1 MTAHTRPVEANGR
14 LAALRAAV
22 LRGPGVTDPDLRRA
36 AASGTA
42 PGVWAGYVRSVRETS
57 YRVSEE
63 DITALKAAGV
73 GEEEIFEITVAAA
86 VGAALDRFEAGLR
99 ALAES

>member
-1 MTAHTRPVEANGR
+1 MELADR

-22 LRGPGVTDPDLRRA
+22 LGGPGVTGRGLRRA

-42 PGVWAGYVRSVRETS
+42 PGLWADYVRSVRDTS

-63 DITALKAAGV
+63 DIAALKAAGI
-73 GEEEIFEITVAAA
+73 GEEEIFEVTVATA
-86 VGAALDRFEAGLR
+86 VGAAFDLFEAGLR
-99 ALAES
+99 AAES

>member
-1 MTAHTRPVEANGR
+1 MEPTGR

-22 LRGPGVTDPDLRRA
+22 LDGPGVTDRDLRRA

-42 PGVWAGYVRSVRETS
+42 PGGWAGYVRSVRETS

-63 DITALKAAGV
+63 DITALKAAGI
-73 GEEEIFEITVAAA
+73 GEEEIFEVTVAAA
-86 VGAALDRFEAGLR
+86 VGAAFDRLEAGLH
-99 ALAES
+99 AVAES

>member
-1 MTAHTRPVEANGR
+1 MKPADG

-22 LRGPGVTDPDLRRA
+22 LDGPGVTDRGLRRA

-42 PGVWAGYVRSVRETS
+42 PGVWAGYVRSVREAS

-63 DITALKAAGV
+63 DIAALKAAGM
-73 GEEEIFEITVAAA
+73 GEEEIFEITVATA
-86 VGAALDRFEAGLR
+86 VGAAFDRLEAGLR
-99 ALAES
+99 AVAES

>member
-1 MTAHTRPVEANGR
+1 MTAHTRPMEATGR

-22 LRGPGVTDPDLRRA
+22 LDGPGVTDRELRRA
-36 AASGTA
+36 AATGTA
-42 PGVWAGYVRSVRETS
+42 PGGWADHVRAVRETS

-63 DITALKAAGV
+63 DIAALKAAGL
-73 GEEEIFEITVAAA
+73 GEEEIFEVTVATA
-86 VGAALDRFEAGLR
+86 VGAAFDRFETGLR

>member
-1 MTAHTRPVEANGR
+1 MTAHTRPMEATGR

-22 LRGPGVTDPDLRRA
+22 LDGPGVTEPELRRA

-42 PGVWAGYVRSVRETS
+42 PGDWADHVRCVRETS

-63 DITALKAAGV
+63 DITALKAAEL
-73 GEEEIFEITVAAA
+73 GEEEIFEVTVATA
-86 VGAALDRFEAGLR
+86 VGAAFDRFETGLR

>member
-1 MTAHTRPVEANGR
+1 MDPAGK

-22 LRGPGVTDPDLRRA
+22 LGGPGVTDRGLRQA

-42 PGVWAGYVRSVRETS
+42 PGAWTVYVRSVREAS

-63 DITALKAAGV
+63 DIAALQAGGL
-73 GEEEIFEITVAAA
+73 GEEEIFEVTVAAA
-86 VGAALDRFEAGLR
+86 VGAAFDRFEAGLR
-99 ALAES
+99 AVAES

>member
-1 MTAHTRPVEANGR
+1 MTAHTRPMEPTGP

-22 LRGPGVTDPDLRRA
+22 LDGPGVTDADLRRA

-42 PGVWAGYVRSVRETS
+42 PGGWAGYVRSVRETS

-63 DITALKAAGV
+63 DIRALKADGF
-73 GEEEIFEITVAAA
+73 GEEEIFEITVATA
-86 VGAALDRFEAGLR
+86 VGAAFDRLQAGLR